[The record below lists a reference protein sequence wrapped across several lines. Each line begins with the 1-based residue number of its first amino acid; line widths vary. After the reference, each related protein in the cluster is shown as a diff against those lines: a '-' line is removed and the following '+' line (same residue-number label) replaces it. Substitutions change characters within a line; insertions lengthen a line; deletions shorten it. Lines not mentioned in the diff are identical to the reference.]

1 MPIPIFA
8 NSHGLFR
15 LCLLACCLLAFLFQ
29 PGITSTARAA
39 ESDPAAPKSVPVGA
53 ITVTV
58 LQDRANEMDVSL
70 FSGPATP
77 EERQKYMPGGKAP
90 ASVNAFLIQSGGKNI
105 LVDAGFGTIIPGA
118 PQLEKHLSAVGL
130 SPADI
135 DIVLLT
141 HLHTDHVGG
150 LLKHKKRAFPKAKVM
165 VSKPELE
172 YWTDLAEKDPANANA
187 ALVKTVVAEYGPDV
201 LPPFALGAAVL
212 PGVVSVDAS
221 GHTPGHSAF
230 LVESDGKSLLIVG
243 DLVHA
248 AALQFPLP
256 DECASYDM
264 DAPAAVKA
272 RKAVLAMAAEKNIP
286 VAGMHIP
293 YPGMGRVEAEDKGFV
308 FTPLP

>member
-1 MPIPIFA
+1 MSIAVFTGNNAMLRIF
-8 NSHGLFR
+8 
-15 LCLLACCLLAFLFQ
+15 LLACCLLGFLLL
-29 PGITSTARAA
+29 PGRIPTARAA
-39 ESDPAAPKSVPVGA
+39 GADPAAPKSIPVGE

-58 LQDRANEMDVSL
+58 LQDRSNEMDVSL
-70 FSGPATP
+70 FSGPASP

-90 ASVNAFLIQSGGKNI
+90 ASVNTFLIRAGGKNI

-118 PQLEKHLSAVGL
+118 PQLEKHLAAQGL

-150 LLKHKKRAFPKAKVM
+150 LLKHKKRFFPKATVM

-172 YWTDLAEKDPANANA
+172 YWTALAEKDASNDNA

-212 PGVVSVDAS
+212 PGVASVDAS

-230 LVESDGKSLLIVG
+230 LVESGGQKLLIVG

-256 DECASYDM
+256 DECARYDM
-264 DAPAAVKA
+264 DVPAAVKA
-272 RKAVLAMAAEKNIP
+272 RKAVLTMAAEKDIP
-286 VAGMHIP
+286 VAGMHIF
-293 YPGMGRVEAEDKGFV
+293 YPGMGRVKAEGKGFV

>member
-1 MPIPIFA
+1 MPIAIFA
-8 NSHGLFR
+8 NNHGLFR
-15 LCLLACCLLAFLFQ
+15 LCLLVCCLIAFLLQ
-29 PGITSTARAA
+29 PGKTPTARAA
-39 ESDPAAPKSVPVGA
+39 GSDPAAPKSVPVGA

-58 LQDRANEMDVSL
+58 LQDRANEMDISL

-90 ASVNAFLIQSGGKNI
+90 ASVNTFLIRAGGKNI

-150 LLKHKKRAFPKAKVM
+150 LLKHKKRLFPKAKVM

-172 YWTDLAEKDPANANA
+172 YWMSLAEKDSANANA

-212 PGVVSVDAS
+212 PGVTSVDAS

-230 LVESDGKSLLIVG
+230 LVESDGKCLLIVG
-243 DLVHA
+243 DLLHA

-256 DECASYDM
+256 DECARYDM
-264 DAPAAVKA
+264 DVPAAVKA
-272 RKAVLAMAAEKNIP
+272 RRAILAMAAEKDIP
-286 VAGMHIP
+286 VAGMHIF
-293 YPGMGRVEAEDKGFV
+293 YPGMGRVKAEGKGFV

>member
-1 MPIPIFA
+1 MPIAIFA

-15 LCLLACCLLAFLFQ
+15 LCLFACCLLAFPLL
-29 PGITSTARAA
+29 PGILSTAQAA
-39 ESDPAAPKSVPVGA
+39 GSDPAAPKSAPVGA
-53 ITVTV
+53 ISVTV
-58 LQDRANEMDVSL
+58 LQDRANEMDISL

-77 EERQKYMPGGKAP
+77 EERQTYMPGGKAP
-90 ASVNAFLIQSGGKNI
+90 ASVNTFLIRAGDKNI

-118 PQLEKHLSAVGL
+118 PQLERNLAAVGL

-172 YWTDLAEKDPANANA
+172 YWTSLAEKDSANANA

-212 PGVVSVDAS
+212 PGVTSVDAS

-230 LVESDGKSLLIVG
+230 LVESDGKRLLIVG

-256 DECASYDM
+256 DECARYDM
-264 DAPAAVKA
+264 DSPAAVKA
-272 RKAVLAMAAEKNIP
+272 RKAVLSMAAEKDIP
-286 VAGMHIP
+286 VAGMHIV
-293 YPGMGRVEAEDKGFV
+293 YPGMGRVKAEGKGFV

>member
-1 MPIPIFA
+1 MSIATFA

-15 LCLLACCLLAFLFQ
+15 FCLLACCLLAFLFQ
-29 PGITSTARAA
+29 PGKSPAARAA
-39 ESDPAAPKSVPVGA
+39 EADPAAPQSIPVGA
-53 ITVTV
+53 ITVTA
-58 LQDRANEMDVSL
+58 LQDRVHEMDVSL

-77 EERQKYMPGGKAP
+77 EERLKYMPGGKAP
-90 ASVNAFLIQSGGKNI
+90 ASVNTFLIRAGGKNV
-105 LVDAGFGTIIPGA
+105 LVDTGFGTIIPGA
-118 PQLEKHLSAVGL
+118 PQLEKHLSSLGL

-141 HLHTDHVGG
+141 HLHPDHAGG
-150 LLKHKKRAFPKAKVM
+150 LLKHKKRAFPKARIM

-172 YWTDLAEKDPANANA
+172 YWTTLAEKDATNGNA
-187 ALVKTVVAEYGPDV
+187 ALVKNVVAEYGSDV
-201 LPPFALGAAVL
+201 LPPFALGAVVL
-212 PGVVSVDAS
+212 PGVTSVDAS

-293 YPGMGRVEAEDKGFV
+293 YPGMGRVKAEDKGFV